1 MTEMEIVQRRN
12 ATSSSDG
19 PTFLVV
25 ENVCSE
31 EEFESALD
39 LQQEMDVSSTK
50 TNFNIRIKQLRIPE
64 GTCSTFKKLR
74 ILLMGELYDPSKN
87 SILKECLAVC
97 YSIPFQVRSNQA
109 QLSKEVKAQRKSL
122 LERKIRTTRTHEPDT
137 WTAIQETFS
146 EAESGLRFFITNVGK
161 EQLQTRNIMGE
172 MKDEGR
178 YPTVHL
184 DEQFFR
190 AAVRPFHLEKF
201 SLEFHLVNP
210 SKSQKNV
217 MSPCENYEEEV
228 DFQELNAGEE
238 MVSKIFAVDDR
249 RKMTNPAEEPMDF
262 SSPMEEDSTPPSLS
276 ESPDY
281 DLLLD
286 AMNAE
291 IPYGWPTEEFPDIPI
306 LTVIN

>member
-1 MTEMEIVQRRN
+1 V
-12 ATSSSDG
+12 
-19 PTFLVV
+19 
-25 ENVCSE
+25 
-31 EEFESALD
+31 
-39 LQQEMDVSSTK
+39 
-50 TNFNIRIKQLRIPE
+50 
-64 GTCSTFKKLR
+64 
-74 ILLMGELYDPSKN
+74 GELYDTSKN
-87 SILKECLAVC
+87 SILKECLAIC

-122 LERKIRTTRTHEPDT
+122 LERKIRTTKTHEPNT
-137 WTAIQETFS
+137 WAAVQETFS
-146 EAESGLRFFITNVGK
+146 EAASGLRFFITNVGK

-210 SKSQKNV
+210 SKSQKNMT
-217 MSPCENYEEEV
+217 MSPCGNYEEELE
-228 DFQELNAGEE
+228 FQELNARNAGEE
-238 MVSKIFAVDDR
+238 MVSKIFATDNR
-249 RKMTNPAEEPMDF
+249 RKMTLPAEEPMDF

-281 DLLLD
+281 DMFLD
-286 AMNAE
+286 AMNAD
-291 IPYGWPTEEFPDIPI
+291 IPFGWPTEEFPDIPI
-306 LTVIN
+306 LTVIPNVH